1 MPRAPPGS
9 RLACPTRPAGPGG
22 VPVTGGAKATK
33 DISCERGRRLT
44 FALARLHAL
53 LLVLATGTIP
63 PLPVGEDLVCVYHD
77 ALDEFT
83 KAGVVECE
91 ALRINEN
98 QLFTVRV
105 GKRGALR
112 APRYA
117 RYVAWPIFVTTLHT
131 ATLYCDYVLGKLS
144 PSERPIGFAR

>member
-1 MPRAPPGS
+1 MKTERRSAMPRAPPGS

-22 VPVTGGAKATK
+22 AKATK
-33 DISCERGRRLT
+33 DISCERGGRRLT

-53 LLVLATGTIP
+53 RLVLATGTIP
-63 PLPVGEDLVCVYHD
+63 PLPVGEDLVCVYHE

-105 GKRGALR
+105 GRRGALR

-117 RYVAWPIFVTTLHT
+117 
-131 ATLYCDYVLGKLS
+131 
-144 PSERPIGFAR
+144 